1 MYLKY
6 LVNDNAKP
14 QKALQK
20 SRKNTLPGAGKS
32 LSLWRQRKIH
42 CAGNFSCFSLHINHC
57 LSSALCG
64 DGEGRQN
71 WLPWE
76 KRWRP
81 LLRCIPPALAD
92 LPRPQHVTDTSPRL
106 LLWSGSKRPRTRR
119 WAGCGASFSSPSTP
133 DPLHPEGRLASA
145 SPGPP
150 APEPWPRATLGDPAA
165 VPPHL
170 SAGLAKPPDLLRSS
184 RLREPP
190 PGHPPARWRRRRR
203 RLRSERAPPCTG
215 QGGRR
220 ARRLTRGAEALGRR
234 EVPVSY
240 RAARAGHPGSGRGAG
255 GRSPGARPRGRA
267 PPRGARGRPAP
278 EPREEGTSGD
288 GGGPQR
294 PGLPGP
300 RPAAGCA
307 RSLPDQRRAGPYHY
321 SEGGRPARWNLRAT
335 CPPAPH
341 RHPLGQVRGKPR
353 VLQTRWGRAA

>member
-1 MYLKY
+1 MSGLRGI
-6 LVNDNAKP
+6 P
-14 QKALQK
+14 QLPFHPRLQR
-20 SRKNTLPGAGKS
+20 SAGK
-32 LSLWRQRKIH
+32 
-42 CAGNFSCFSLHINHC
+42 
-57 LSSALCG
+57 
-64 DGEGRQN
+64 
-71 WLPWE
+71 P
-76 KRWRP
+76 
-81 LLRCIPPALAD
+81 
-92 LPRPQHVTDTSPRL
+92 
-106 LLWSGSKRPRTRR
+106 
-119 WAGCGASFSSPSTP
+119 
-133 DPLHPEGRLASA
+133 ASA

-150 APEPWPRATLGDPAA
+150 APEPRGPELSTPGHPRGPCRET
-165 VPPHL
+165 PPHL
-170 SAGLAKPPDLLRSS
+170 SAGLAKPGDLLHSS

-190 PGHPPARWRRRRR
+190 PGHSPAGWRRRRQ

-220 ARRLTRGAEALGRR
+220 ARRLSRGAGALGRR

-278 EPREEGTSGD
+278 EPREEGTGGD

-307 RSLPDQRRAGPYHY
+307 RSLPDQRRAGPYHCA
-321 SEGGRPARWNLRAT
+321 EGGRAERWRLRAT

-341 RHPLGQVRGKPR
+341 RHPCRRVRPKPP
-353 VLQTRWGRAA
+353 VLLTR